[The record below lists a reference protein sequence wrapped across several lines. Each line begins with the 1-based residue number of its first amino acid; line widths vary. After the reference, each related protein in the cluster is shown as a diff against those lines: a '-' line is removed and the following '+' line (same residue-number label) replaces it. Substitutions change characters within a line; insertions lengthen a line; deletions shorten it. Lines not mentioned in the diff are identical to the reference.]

1 MDTNNEPPSTSRSA
15 STRYGA
21 ASLLATLML
30 LLLTGRAPAAGLL
43 VADNGTGG
51 LLEIQEHS
59 VHVTINNGI
68 AVTEV
73 TQVFKNTEHRQVE
86 ALYTFP
92 VPKNASV
99 SNFSMWINGKEMIG
113 EVVEKQRAREIY
125 DTYKRVR
132 RDPGLL
138 EQTDYRTFEMRI
150 FPIAPLA
157 EQKVQIIYYQQLDF
171 VDDWA
176 TYVYPLATN
185 TRRAVNSRTS
195 GKFSFTLDAKSEIPI
210 VAMESPSHGKK
221 FAFAKHSDNYQQASL
236 EAKGADLNRDV
247 VIAYHLSRPKTG
259 IDMITSRQGA
269 EDGYFCLSLT
279 AGEEL
284 VKANPGM
291 DYVFL
296 LDISGSMNDDDKLD
310 LSRHSLDTFIHALG
324 KDDRFEVV
332 TFNVQPA
339 TLFRQLTPADDASKQ
354 KAAAFLA
361 SQEARGGTVLRPAI
375 TTAYKYDDPTR
386 ALNVVILS
394 DGLTEQEER
403 PGLVRLIR
411 ERPTNSRVFC
421 IGVGNDVDR
430 GLLQQIADETGGLA
444 AFLSQQDDLA
454 RQANAFR
461 RKLTRPV
468 MTDLAFDFQGADVY
482 DLQPQPQKLPA
493 LYHGSPLVV
502 YGRYRGAGPAKITVR
517 GKIGDKP
524 VEQTVPLDFP
534 KEDDRNPEIERM
546 WAWKK
551 IDRLLNG
558 PEGSRT
564 SAIDEVVQL
573 GETYSI
579 ASEYTSF
586 IVLENDSEYAR
597 WKITQR
603 NAFRLA
609 RDRDAQQQ
617 VAMQLQ
623 ALREKAAADLGPAL
637 PGKSAGAPLAASPV
651 GAPTVNPADAPPAPA
666 PSAPPLDAPQ
676 ASTPASPQ
684 DVSVNPAAHPNSQDV
699 NVGSPGSGGGAI
711 DPISGAIVL
720 ALAGIALS
728 TYIRA
733 RGSRNP
739 AA

>member
-1 MDTNNEPPSTSRSA
+1 MNAQSDSPPSAPGTGR
-15 STRYGA
+15 RHGA
-21 ASLLATLML
+21 PALLALVML
-30 LLLTGRAPAAGLL
+30 LLAAGQAPAAGLL

-171 VDDWA
+171 DDDWA

-247 VIAYHLSRPKTG
+247 VIAYHLARPKTG
-259 IDMITSRQGA
+259 IDMITSKQGA

-284 VKANPGM
+284 AKANPGM

-310 LSRHSLDTFIHALG
+310 LSRHSLDAFIRALG

-339 TLFRQLTPADDASKQ
+339 TLFRQLTPADDASKS
-354 KAAAFLA
+354 KAATFLA
-361 SQEARGGTVLRPAI
+361 SQEARGGTVLHSAI
-375 TTAYKYDDPTR
+375 TTAYKYNDPAR

-454 RQANAFR
+454 RQAGAFR

-482 DLQPQPQKLPA
+482 DLQPAPQKLPS

-502 YGRYRGAGPAKITVR
+502 YGRYRGAGPAKITVH

-534 KEDDRNPEIERM
+534 KEDDRNPEVERM

-558 PEGSRT
+558 PEGSR
-564 SAIDEVVQL
+564 SSSIDEVVRL

-586 IVLENDSEYAR
+586 IVLENDNEYAR

-617 VAMQLQ
+617 VATQLQ

-637 PGKSAGAPLAASPV
+637 PEKSGGAPVAASPV
-651 GAPTVNPADAPPAPA
+651 GTPTANPADAPQAPA
-666 PSAPPLDAPQ
+666 SAPPMDVPQ
-676 ASTPASPQ
+676 GSTPASRH
-684 DVSVNPAAHPNSQDV
+684 DGSVNPAAHPNSQDV

-711 DPISGAIVL
+711 DPLSGAIVL
-720 ALAGIALS
+720 ALGAIALS

-733 RGSRNP
+733 RGSRKL